1 MFGSYSW
8 QQGYCDALMKLGAL
22 TARDALLVKNKV
34 QAFAA
39 SNSALAAKR
48 HAALAG
54 RVSEGLANPG
64 THAFA
69 KQTGLPARDIATLM
83 GHGRLPSPPP
93 VPVSARFAS

>member
-1 MFGSYSW
+1 MFSAW
-8 QQGYCDALMKLGAL
+8 EQGYRAALMKLGAL
-22 TARDALLVKNKV
+22 TARDALLVKNKA

-39 SNSALAAKR
+39 SNAALAAKR

-54 RVSEGLANPG
+54 RVSEGLAHPA
-64 THAFA
+64 THVAA
-69 KQTGLPARDIATLM
+69 KQTGLPARDIATLL